1 MMLKTLHV
9 SCVALSYA
17 LFLLRGVWLLRGS
30 VLMRQRWVKIAPHVI
45 DTVLLS
51 SAVLLSWQLGYTPF
65 NSPWLAAKIV
75 MLLVYILL
83 GMVAFRYAQTQRT
96 RLIAWLL
103 AQLSFFYIVATAI
116 THDPYLT
123 L

>member
-9 SCVALSYA
+9 SSVALSYA

-51 SAVLLSWQLGYTPF
+51 SAVLLAWQLGYTPF
-65 NSPWLAAKIV
+65 NSPWLASKIV

-83 GMVAFRYAQTQRT
+83 GMVAFRYAQTQRM

>member
-51 SAVLLSWQLGYTPF
+51 SAVLLAWQLGYTPF